1 MRARKL
7 FVGFLALL
15 AVVGLWGTP
24 AGAQEETEEDHAEEV
39 AEEDHAEEA
48 SEDGHAYADHAAEE
62 CVHILEEGGKV
73 EECQEAPNPILPATN
88 EIIWG
93 GLAFLILFGLLAK
106 LGLPAVQKSMQE
118 RTEKIQGDLDAAE
131 RAKAEQASVLDRYNA
146 QLAEAKAEAARIVEE
161 ARQSADGVRKD
172 LIARAEAEANE
183 LRQRNAE
190 QLTAERER
198 LMGEVQGQVATLAI
212 ELAER
217 VVEGNLDRDA
227 QLRLIDSYIANVGSR

>member
-24 AGAQEETEEDHAEEV
+24 AGAQEETEEDHAEEA
-39 AEEDHAEEA
+39 AEE
-48 SEDGHAYADHAAEE
+48 GHAYADHAAEE

-73 EECQEAPNPILPATN
+73 EECQEAPNPIFPEVN

-93 GLAFLILFGLLAK
+93 GLSFLALFLLLAK
-106 LGLPAVQKSMQE
+106 FGFPAIKKSME
-118 RTEKIQGDLDAAE
+118 DRTAQIQGDLDAAAS
-131 RAKAEQASVLDRYNA
+131 AKAEQQAVLDRYNS
-146 QLAEAKAEAARIVEE
+146 QLADAKAEAARIIEE
-161 ARQSADGVRKD
+161 ARQSADSVRKD
-172 LIARAEAEANE
+172 LIARAETEANE

>member
-1 MRARKL
+1 MRARRL
-7 FVGFLALL
+7 LLGVVAAAALVL
-15 AVVGLWGTP
+15 LSP
-24 AGAQEETEEDHAEEV
+24 AAASAAEGEVKGHAEE
-39 AEEDHAEEA
+39 
-48 SEDGHAYADHAAEE
+48 E
-62 CVHILEEGGKV
+62 CIHILEEGGSIDA
-73 EECQEAPNPILPATN
+73 CQEAPNPILPVTN

-93 GLAFLILFGLLAK
+93 GLSFLVLFGALAK
-106 LGLPAVQKSMQE
+106 FGYPAIKKSME
-118 RTEKIQGDLDAAE
+118 DRTAQIQGDLDAAAS
-131 RAKAEQASVLDRYNA
+131 AKAEQAAVLDRYNA
-146 QLAEAKAEAARIVEE
+146 QLADAKAEAARIIEE
-161 ARQSADGVRKD
+161 ARQSADAVRKD
-172 LIARAEAEANE
+172 LIARAETEANE